1 MKKKEFLSAG
11 EAARALGVSVKTIQ
25 RWDKAGLLPVIRT
38 VTNQRR
44 IPVDAVERIRK
55 TSGPMLRCA
64 IYARVSSAKQEHEGN
79 LTRQVERLQQV
90 ASERGYQVAAKI
102 AEQASGLNEHR
113 RGMKKLF
120 QLIDQQAI
128 DVVLI
133 EYPDRL
139 VRFGFGYLEEAF
151 RWKQVRLEVVEPP
164 KAKTPGEDLVADVLS
179 IVTVFSGRLYGSRA
193 KKVRSCVAKALKECL
208 KAEEADGTDGQ
219 NHETPAGSR

>member
-38 VTNQRR
+38 ATNQRR

-113 RGMKKLF
+113 RGMQKLF

-151 RWKQVRLEVVEPP
+151 RWKQVRLEVVESP
-164 KAKTPGEDLVADVLS
+164 KAQTPDEELVADLLS

-193 KKVRSCVAKALKECL
+193 KKVRSCVSKALKECL